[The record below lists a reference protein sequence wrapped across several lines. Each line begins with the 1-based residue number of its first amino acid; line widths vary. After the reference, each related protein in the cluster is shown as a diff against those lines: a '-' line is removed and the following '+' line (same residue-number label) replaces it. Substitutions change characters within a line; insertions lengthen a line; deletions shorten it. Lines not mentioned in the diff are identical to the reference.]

1 MKVKNIDSYS
11 LILSSLALLKRRGV
25 KALPSLNFGVKGQAH
40 EALTRLGVYI
50 ASEMPE
56 KMKGEWCFFA
66 GFAFIIHGLG
76 KKTND
81 IDILTKSNAQA
92 EALSTV
98 LDQKGLLPSG
108 RMENVASFLDPVSK
122 LSVDIVNAC
131 VGRFVPRG
139 LFWRNIEWVKIDN
152 VKLPTASK
160 IDLIILKA
168 ITFHMRKENDPK
180 KTTDVNDAK
189 ELIARYKISYDDVL
203 SRAQRYNTTVEVHEF
218 LKVVKRSAIQFLSID
233 REEMEDEALRRAE
246 ERRKARLR
254 TTGPYRK
261 ARIEP

>member
-1 MKVKNIDSYS
+1 MSFRVKD
-11 LILSSLALLKRRGV
+11 R
-25 KALPSLNFGVKGQAH
+25 AH
-40 EALTRLGVYI
+40 EDLTRLGVYI

-56 KMKGEWCFFA
+56 KLKGEWCFFA
-66 GFAFIIHGLG
+66 GFAFIIHGVG

-81 IDILTKSNAQA
+81 IDILTKSNEQA
-92 EALSTV
+92 EMLSEI
-98 LDQKGLLPSG
+98 LDKKGLLPSG
-108 RMENVASFLDPVSK
+108 QVENVASFVDPVSK

-131 VGRFVPRG
+131 VGRFVPLG
-139 LFWRNIEWVKIDN
+139 LFWRDVEWVKINN

-180 KTTDVNDAK
+180 KTTDVKDVK
-189 ELIARYKISYDDVL
+189 ELIEKYKISYDDVL
-203 SRAQRYNTTVEVHEF
+203 KQAQRYDTAVEVHEF

-254 TTGPYRK
+254 TRGPYRK
-261 ARIEP
+261 ARIAP

>member
-1 MKVKNIDSYS
+1 MNS
-11 LILSSLALLKRRGV
+11 R
-25 KALPSLNFGVKGQAH
+25 VKGRAH
-40 EALTRLGVYI
+40 ERLTRLGVYI
-50 ASEMPE
+50 ASEMHE

-66 GFAFIIHGLG
+66 GFAFIIHGVG

-81 IDILTKSNAQA
+81 IDILAKGNEQA
-92 EALSTV
+92 EVLSKI
-98 LDQKGLLPSG
+98 LDKKGLFPSG
-108 RMENVASFLDPVSK
+108 RMENVASFVDPVSK
-122 LSVDIVNAC
+122 ISVDIVNAC
-131 VGRFVPRG
+131 VGRFVPRD
-139 LFWRNIEWVKIDN
+139 LFWRDVEWVMIDN

-168 ITFHMRKENDPK
+168 ITFHMRKENDSK
-180 KTTDVNDAK
+180 KTTDVNDVK
-189 ELIARYKISYDDVL
+189 ELIARYKISYGDVL
-203 SRAQRYNTTVEVHEF
+203 KQAQRYDTAVEVHEF

-254 TTGPYRK
+254 TRGPYRK

>member
-1 MKVKNIDSYS
+1 M
-11 LILSSLALLKRRGV
+11 
-25 KALPSLNFGVKGQAH
+25 KALPSMNFRVKDQAH
-40 EALTRLGVYI
+40 ETLRRLGVYI

-66 GFAFIIHGLG
+66 GFAFIIHSVG

-81 IDILTKSNAQA
+81 IDILTKSNDQA
-92 EALSTV
+92 EALSKI
-98 LDQKGLLPSG
+98 LDKKGLLPSG
-108 RMENVASFLDPVSK
+108 RVENVASFVDPVSK

-131 VGRFVPRG
+131 VARFVPRG
-139 LFWRNIEWVKIDN
+139 LFWRNVEWVKVDN

-180 KTTDVNDAK
+180 KATDVNDVK

-203 SRAQRYNTTVEVHEF
+203 KQAQRHDRAVEVHEF
-218 LKVVKRSAIQFLSID
+218 LKVVKSSPIQFLSID

-246 ERRKARLR
+246 ERKRARLR
-254 TTGPYRK
+254 TRGPYRK

>member
-1 MKVKNIDSYS
+1 M
-11 LILSSLALLKRRGV
+11 
-25 KALPSLNFGVKGQAH
+25 KALPSMNFRVKGRAH
-40 EALTRLGVYI
+40 DGLTRLGVYI

-56 KMKGEWCFFA
+56 KLKGEWCFFA
-66 GFAFIIHGLG
+66 GFAFIIHGVG

-81 IDILTKSNAQA
+81 IDILTKSNDQA
-92 EALSTV
+92 EALSKI
-98 LDQKGLLPSG
+98 LDKKGLFPSG
-108 RMENVASFLDPVSK
+108 RMENVASFVDPVSK

-131 VGRFVPRG
+131 VGRFVSRG
-139 LFWRNIEWVKIDN
+139 LFWRNVEWVNINN

-180 KTTDVNDAK
+180 KTTDVNDVK
-189 ELIARYKISYDDVL
+189 GLIAKYKISYGDIL
-203 SRAQRYNTTVEVHEF
+203 KQAQKYDTAVEVHEF

-254 TTGPYRK
+254 TRGSYRK